1 MCIINCSLTQVSVA
15 EHIMHSST
23 LAHRSRRRWSSSV
36 QSPSLFSGSCW
47 WTPTTHRC
55 LWSSKQPASL
65 YRTTPT
71 AGFLAPNA
79 PEYHLT
85 KKKKGKKSM
94 NTIWPKKLNEQK
106 KKKKGEKKEN
116 YGWSNGCIWLQSK
129 YCYVCHTKVSVKT
142 ADQNWPKLTTLP
154 HPHDAFV
161 CRVLFISYGTAKVV
175 ALHWRGNYLW
185 ILFTFEPNF
194 EELCLISRSAL

>member
-1 MCIINCSLTQVSVA
+1 MGHKKTIIIFLSRTVMCVINCSLTQVPVA
-15 EHIMHSST
+15 EHIMHSFT
-23 LAHRSRRRWSSSV
+23 LAHQSRRRWSSSV

-85 KKKKGKKSM
+85 KTKNKKGKKVHEYYL
-94 NTIWPKKLNEQK
+94 TQKTKWKKE
-106 KKKKGEKKEN
+106 EKKEKKIEL
-116 YGWSNGCIWLQSK
+116 WMKQWLH
-129 YCYVCHTKVSVKT
+129 VATK
-142 ADQNWPKLTTLP
+142 Q
-154 HPHDAFV
+154 
-161 CRVLFISYGTAKVV
+161 
-175 ALHWRGNYLW
+175 
-185 ILFTFEPNF
+185 IL
-194 EELCLISRSAL
+194 LCLSHKA

>member
-1 MCIINCSLTQVSVA
+1 MGHKKTIIIFLSKTVMCVINCSLTQVSVA

-85 KKKKGKKSM
+85 KNQKKGKKSM
-94 NTIWPKKLNEQK
+94 NTIWPKKLNEK
-106 KKKKGEKKEN
+106 KKKKKKEKKIEL
-116 YGWSNGCIWLQSK
+116 WMKQWLH
-129 YCYVCHTKVSVKT
+129 VATK
-142 ADQNWPKLTTLP
+142 Q
-154 HPHDAFV
+154 
-161 CRVLFISYGTAKVV
+161 
-175 ALHWRGNYLW
+175 
-185 ILFTFEPNF
+185 IL
-194 EELCLISRSAL
+194 LCLSHKG